1 MMDAT
6 QVAQLMSGISAV
18 LTFAVVGVLFGSRR
32 DVREARE
39 SESKARQ
46 QADEAE
52 RRAQDLALA
61 VERAEREATAENRA
75 QSAFDE
81 ERQARP
87 SVESMG
93 GPALE
98 DDGLAYTFRVRNR
111 GKVFADNVTLCGGCP
126 PCGSFLRAAI
136 SRINCRKK
144 TAGHYL
150 PPPPRRG
157 GAAAEGFL
165 PPRRELAPPAG
176 GVGGGGGPTKKG
188 GGPFGAEKWGNI
200 RWGLRGQTRF
210 GRLAS
215 IHRWA
220 W

>member
-6 QVAQLMSGISAV
+6 QVAQLMTGISAV

-61 VERAEREATAENRA
+61 VERAEREAAAENRA

-111 GKVFADNVTLCGGCP
+111 GKVFADNVTLWVVDAFGAKLCEPRNLAQMLEPNDTAVVTLRIPSGATP
-126 PCGSFLRAAI
+126 PLRI
-136 SRINCRKK
+136 YSHWRDMSGLHERESWVEVPHPIRP
-144 TAGHYL
+144 GPH
-150 PPPPRRG
+150 RG
-157 GAAAEGFL
+157 GEMLG
-165 PPRRELAPPAG
+165 
-176 GVGGGGGPTKKG
+176 
-188 GGPFGAEKWGNI
+188 
-200 RWGLRGQTRF
+200 
-210 GRLAS
+210 
-215 IHRWA
+215 
-220 W
+220 